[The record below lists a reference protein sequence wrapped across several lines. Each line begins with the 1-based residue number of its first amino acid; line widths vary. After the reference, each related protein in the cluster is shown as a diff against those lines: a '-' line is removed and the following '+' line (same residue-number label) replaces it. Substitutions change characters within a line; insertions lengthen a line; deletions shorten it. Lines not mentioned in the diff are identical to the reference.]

1 MTPAASRADVCTLAR
16 GWLRTPWH
24 HQARIRGVG
33 VDCAQLLIAVYAEAG
48 VIKDFDPGNYAID
61 HMMHSDREVF
71 RGWCERYGRQTKTPR
86 AGDAVVWKFG
96 RVYSHGGIVVE
107 WPGRVIH
114 AFRPFGEVCETPA
127 DASRLAGR
135 DAIFFTFWDDDDH
148 GR

>member
-1 MTPAASRADVCTLAR
+1 MTRAGSRADVCTLACS
-16 GWLRTPWH
+16 WLRTPWH
-24 HQARIRGVG
+24 HRARIRGVG

-48 VIKDFDPGNYAID
+48 VIEDFDPGDYAID
-61 HMMHSDREVF
+61 HMMHSDAEVF

-135 DAIFFTFWDDDDH
+135 DAIFFTFWDDDH

>member
-1 MTPAASRADVCTLAR
+1 MTPAGSRADVCTLAR

-48 VIKDFDPGNYAID
+48 VIEDFDPGDYAID